1 MEKESPEV
9 STTHESANTDRY
21 SIFAA
26 PDQTKPKMAVTSS
39 RRLVGIDVAYGL
51 AVFGCI
57 VYAFWF
63 IMGDK
68 VTSVLTQTR
77 FSIFL
82 DVFPA
87 LFFFLN
93 GFTVTLTMRDRR
105 VSNRKLLSYLGKRG
119 SVLFLIGLSCC
130 VIWPMNIFIA
140 SGLMYIAAP
149 FVAQWNNVV
158 LRLFTLMS
166 VLLGIVL
173 LYVDV
178 PTYSSYNPPT
188 LGGGEIYNV
197 LGFLLFNGYYS
208 ILPWFTFFFAGLLFG
223 RTEIRPR
230 GILPPSSLLG
240 IGLILLSFVVNRYS
254 KKLDN
259 DVVLIQRFDFFL
271 LNIRLLFP
279 AFCVYGI
286 GISIVLTNTLMYV
299 FRKLE
304 NRNWL
309 KFIQT
314 ISSMKYSLF
323 FFHTVIGLITLSAT
337 NLQFFSRKI
346 VLLAYVVLA
355 SFLSF
360 YLIFTWRKRVSEQ
373 GPMEWLIKRISG
385 SAKK

>member
-1 MEKESPEV
+1 MEKDHQDGTAAAVTSNGE
-9 STTHESANTDRY
+9 HY

-26 PDQTKPKMAVTSS
+26 PDQTKAKMAVTSS

-51 AVFGCI
+51 AVMGCI

-77 FSIFL
+77 FSIL
-82 DVFPA
+82 MDIFPA

-158 LRLFTLMS
+158 LRLITLMS
-166 VLLGIVL
+166 IILGIVL

-197 LGFLLFNGYYS
+197 MGFILFNGYYS

-240 IGLILLSFVVNRYS
+240 IALIILSFVVNRYS

-279 AFCVYGI
+279 AFCVFGI
-286 GISIVLTNTLMYV
+286 GVSIVLTNTLMYV

-304 NRNWL
+304 NRKLL
-309 KFIQT
+309 KSIQT

-323 FFHTVIGLITLSAT
+323 FFHTLIGLITMSAT
-337 NLQFFSRKI
+337 NLQFFTRKI
-346 VLLAYVVLA
+346 VLISYVILAT
-355 SFLSF
+355 FLTF
-360 YLIFTWRKRVSEQ
+360 YLIFVWRKRVSEQ